1 MGKINSRAK
10 GKSAEREV
18 IGLLQEMIP
27 TLKLE
32 RNLDQTRDGGYDIKG
47 LEGWGPEVK
56 RYAQITWGDVD
67 NFWKQ
72 TTTQAKDTGRKP
84 VLFMRED
91 RAPWVVVVRLTDIM
105 DDIVPEVMTLES
117 MAAWGLELT
126 CQLTMAGFVHVWKYN
141 HWEI

>member
-18 IGLLQEMIP
+18 IGILQELIP
-27 TLKLE
+27 KLKLE

-47 LEGWGPEVK
+47 LEGWAPEVK
-56 RYAQITWGDVD
+56 RYAQITWGDVE

-72 TTTQAKDTGRKP
+72 TVTQARDTGRKP

-91 RAPWVVVVRLTDIM
+91 RSPWVVVVRLTDVM
-105 DDIVPEVMTLES
+105 DNVLAEHDWSVAM
-117 MAAWGLELT
+117 T
-126 CQLTMAGFVHVWKYN
+126 CQLTMAGFVLVYKQHDWD
-141 HWEI
+141 I

>member
-47 LEGWGPEVK
+47 LEGWAPEVK

-67 NFWKQ
+67 NFQKQ

-117 MAAWGLELT
+117 MDAWSLELT